1 MDSLILQAIVAKFG
15 GQFSPQSRVL
25 VVGANDTE
33 TYPITIP
40 ENYVAYLL
48 EVSAYAQ
55 GENIEAELRDSKNFV
70 EYTWDEYIDTQ
81 KTWTIIPF
89 TENFYTDSVTFK
101 FINSGAV
108 AQTIGWS
115 SIWILILEAD
125 RPDFE
130 AAIEE
135 VGDLIPLL
143 KSIDST
149 LITIYRL
156 TRGEPAIEEEP
167 DPILKIRR

>member
-1 MDSLILQAIVAKFG
+1 MDSLLLQSIVAKYG

-25 VVGANDTE
+25 VVGANDDE

-40 ENYVAYLL
+40 ANYIAYLL

-55 GENIEAELRDSKNFV
+55 GENIKVELLDPKGFV
-70 EYTWDEYIDTQ
+70 KYTWDEYIDTQ

-89 TENFYTDSVTFK
+89 TENFYNNTVNFK
-101 FINSGAV
+101 FTNSGAA

-115 SIWILILEAD
+115 SIWIFILESD
-125 RPDFE
+125 RLEFE
-130 AAIEE
+130 AAIQE
-135 VGDLIPLL
+135 VAELIPVL

-149 LITIYRL
+149 LDAIHNL
-156 TRGEPAIEEEP
+156 TKRPGIPEEEV
-167 DPILKIRR
+167 DPILDIR